1 MLFEVTKEEICNLD
15 DASLRELVGRLCNAE
30 AEANGFGSTC
40 VRYGGD
46 QNASDGGV
54 DVDVHF
60 NVSDSNPRLRGNLKK
75 GHTIIQVKKPS
86 MPPTEIKREM
96 SPSNSLRPI
105 FSSLADEKGNYIIVS
120 SADDLTYSMREKR
133 INAMRSELGT
143 IADSVNIDFYDVS
156 DLVSWCNQYVTV
168 VCWVKHYCGIDS
180 VGWRPYGDWT
190 GSDGTPFLHDGS
202 ARLQTPDCPVELNLL
217 DGLVAVRNLLRQDG
231 KSVRLTGLSGV
242 GKTRFAQAIFEEGIA
257 DNPVPSEKVVY
268 LDKQNEAK
276 IPPIEMVEILQRTKT
291 HAIVVVDNCSAKEH
305 RLLTQKCTSRGSP
318 VSVLTIEYDVQED
331 EPEDSNVY
339 RMLPSS
345 EDLIYHLISQRF
357 PGWSYSSYHRIAR
370 LSGGNSRIALALAKS
385 VSNHRDISELKDKEL
400 FERLFWQN
408 GQPDSELHRTAKV
421 CALVYSFSVGA
432 LGFDNNTVEIDCLA
446 NLAEL
451 SSSTLLRNIK
461 LLIDKQLVQTRGEW
475 RAVLPHALANRLA
488 AEALDEIPTQRL
500 ISRINDSTPHM
511 LRSFSKRLSY
521 LHESEKSREVFRYW
535 LTVSPLTSPSK
546 WDELCQYRI
555 EDATPVIPGNLLT
568 YLEELCAH
576 GDKLGVLKDA
586 FDTDRLGRVLMQ
598 IAYDSEWFER
608 SVTLLSWLPTRANSQ
623 PHGVDL
629 FQIEQSGTKAP
640 LSSRLSIIR
649 SLLFDTRAD
658 RQKLGF
664 EYLKATLRCGYSIDS
679 NGLYLQE
686 FGSHHRDDG
695 WSPKTHQEA
704 YEWYR
709 EVIDF
714 VKDNVNALP
723 SVNRN
728 AIFEIISD
736 SFQMFWN
743 RGYVDVVEYCC
754 DFMNQ
759 AGVRWWAWI
768 GLGQIK
774 FFYSENMSSDEVQK
788 LSCLIAAME
797 PTDLIERSVCFIKSG
812 PWKLDAYF
820 PPEKDYT
827 TNTVLIEELH
837 RLGLE
842 ASKKTDD
849 LITILSLIDDSD
861 TAGYFFGEAL
871 AEGEIEAGSL
881 WPILVHSMSGRN
893 VINIP
898 YGYLHFHQAQRPDWV
913 TERLIEAECPET
925 LKYVIK
931 LWASLDKGK
940 PFLLHI
946 EELLAYG
953 KLDFSDLEW
962 FCYFIGSMSVE
973 EIDII
978 SFLDNIRH
986 MSGGL
991 SLAIT
996 LTIGYCTQKER
1007 YPKNA
1012 TLSTEMQKFVRSLV
1026 IECINDNCVLSQAQF
1041 GFGKIVV
1048 KCFGPSAPDEDVI
1061 LFFRG
1066 LPSYL
1071 DANRVS
1077 AIHNTYEPWLKSV
1090 ACAHSSLF
1098 LSCIF
1103 EADRSLI
1110 YITLFRYGFSS
1121 ANLLNMLDTQDVI
1134 SWADSPEKRTFLAEM
1149 CEPFAP
1155 DNSKWSDL
1163 AYELLHSED
1172 GIAVLNIFSKRF
1184 HPSIWE
1190 NSLANILNKRLV
1202 LFQELATDTL
1212 VGDAARSIIPNLEAE
1227 TKSIENWERERAQKE
1242 SLANQ
1247 RFEY

>member
-46 QNASDGGV
+46 QNACDGGV
-54 DVDVHF
+54 DVEVHF
-60 NVSDSNPRLRGNLKK
+60 DISDSNPRLCGNLKK

-86 MPPTEIKREM
+86 MPPAAIKREM

-105 FSSLADEKGNYIIVS
+105 FSSLADEKGNYIIIS

-133 INAMRSELGT
+133 INAMRSELGI

-168 VCWVKHYCGIDS
+168 VCWVKHYCGINS
-180 VGWRPYGDWT
+180 VGWRPYGDWA
-190 GSDGTPFLHDGS
+190 GSDGTPFLPDGS
-202 ARLQTPDCPVELNLL
+202 ARLQTPDCPVVLNLL

-305 RLLTQKCTSRGSP
+305 RLLTQKCTSRGST

-345 EDLIYHLISQRF
+345 EELIYHLISQRF
-357 PGWSYSSYHRIAR
+357 PDWSYSSYRRIAR

-408 GQPDSELHRTAKV
+408 DQHDSELHRTAKV
-421 CALVYSFSVGA
+421 CALVYSFSVGV
-432 LGFDNNTVEIDCLA
+432 LGPDEKTAEIDCIA
-446 NLAEL
+446 DLAEL

-461 LLIDKQLVQTRGEW
+461 LLIDKQLVQARGEW

-535 LTVSPLTSPSK
+535 LTVPPLTSPSK

-555 EDATPVIPGNLLT
+555 EDAAPVIPGNLLT

-576 GDKLGVLKDA
+576 GDKLDVLNDS

-608 SVTLLSWLPTRANSQ
+608 SVTLLSWLPICANSQ
-623 PHGVDL
+623 PHGVNL

-649 SLLFDTRAD
+649 SLLFDSRAD

-664 EYLKATLRCGYSIDS
+664 EYLKATLRCGYGINP
-679 NGLYLQE
+679 NGLYLHE

-695 WSPKTHQEA
+695 WSPRTHQEA
-704 YEWYR
+704 LEWYR
-709 EVIDF
+709 EVINF
-714 VKDNVNALP
+714 VKDNVYALP
-723 SVNRN
+723 SVSSN
-728 AIFEIISD
+728 AIFEMLSD

-754 DFMNQ
+754 NFMNQ
-759 AGVRWWAWI
+759 SGVRWWAWI

-774 FFYSENMSSDEVQK
+774 LHDSEKMSSNEIQK

-797 PTDLIERSVCFIKSG
+797 PTGLIERSVCFIKAG
-812 PWKLDAYF
+812 PWKLGAYF

-842 ASKKTDD
+842 ASNKIDD

-861 TAGYFFGEAL
+861 PAGYFFGEAL
-871 AEGEIEAGSL
+871 AEGEIEAGGL
-881 WPILVHSMSGRN
+881 WPILVHSMSERN

-898 YGYLHFHQAQRPDWV
+898 YGYLHFYQAQRPDWV
-913 TERLIEAECPET
+913 TERLIDAECPET
-925 LKYVIK
+925 LKQVIR
-931 LWASLDKGK
+931 LWASLDKGM
-940 PFLLHI
+940 PFLLHV
-946 EELLAYG
+946 EELLSKG
-953 KLDFSDLEW
+953 KLDFLDFDW
-962 FCYFIGSMSVE
+962 FRYSIGSMSVE
-973 EIDII
+973 EVDII

-996 LTIGYCTQKER
+996 LTIGYCAQKER
-1007 YPKNA
+1007 NLKNA
-1012 TLSTEMQKFVRSLV
+1012 TFSIEMQKFVRSLV
-1026 IECINDNCVLSQAQF
+1026 IDFINDNCVLSQTLF
-1041 GFGKIVV
+1041 GFGEIVV

-1134 SWADSPEKRTFLAEM
+1134 SWADSPEKRMFLAEM